1 MRLVVLT
8 DIHANLEAF
17 KAILNEI
24 GTINP
29 DRIISLGDNVG
40 YGADPEQVML
50 LLKQNNIDSVL
61 GNHEFAIVNEKF
73 INWFNPTAQIAVN
86 YTTRNLSP
94 ESVAT
99 IKTYEKSLVIRNIRF
114 VHGAPPNAVSIYL
127 FLLSDKK
134 LMRNLDKLNET
145 ICFTGHTHDLGLIE
159 YDGKI
164 LSRKPLKK
172 GITQLNRA
180 YKYIVNTGSVG
191 QPRDGDN
198 SAKFIL
204 FDTETHSLDVR
215 YVPYD
220 FEIAA
225 KKIIDAGLPVTY
237 ADKLY

>member
-1 MRLVVLT
+1 MKLVVLT

-50 LLKQNNIDSVL
+50 LLKQTNIESVL
-61 GNHEFAIVNEKF
+61 GNHEFAVVNEKF

-86 YTTRNLSP
+86 YTKTHLSP

-99 IKTYEKSLVIRNIRF
+99 IKTYKKSLVIHDIRF
-114 VHGAPPNAVSIYL
+114 VHGAPPNAVSVYL
-127 FLLSDKK
+127 FQLSDEK
-134 LMRNLDKLNET
+134 LMRNLDKMDEM
-145 ICFTGHTHDLGLIE
+145 ICFAGHTHDLGLIE
-159 YDGKI
+159 YDGKM

-172 GITQLNRA
+172 GITQLSRD

-204 FDTETHSLDVR
+204 FDTETYSIDVR

-220 FEIAA
+220 FKVAA
-225 KKIIDAGLPVTY
+225 GKIIDAGLPVTY